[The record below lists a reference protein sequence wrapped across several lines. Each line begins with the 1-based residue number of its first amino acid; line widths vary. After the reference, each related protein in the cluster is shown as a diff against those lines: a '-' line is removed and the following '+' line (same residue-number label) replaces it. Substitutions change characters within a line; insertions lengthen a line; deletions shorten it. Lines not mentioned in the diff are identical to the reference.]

1 MRNRAA
7 RPLPLLAIILIKM
20 ERVVVL
26 GRGAAGKSTASVR
39 LGQIT
44 GLPVIELDQH
54 FWRPGL
60 APMPSREWTQLQQQ
74 LAARDRWIMDGD
86 LGPYAAPAA
95 RLARADTVLIFDFSL
110 ARCAWRAARRSR
122 ERADFWRWL
131 LAWRY
136 RSRDTVLDAVA
147 TFAAG
152 ADVHILRT
160 PRELRRFLSTVHEH
174 DCPQP
179 QDRGPKQL
187 RQRRHRDER

>member
-1 MRNRAA
+1 
-7 RPLPLLAIILIKM
+7 M

-26 GRGAAGKSTASVR
+26 GRGAAGKSTASAR

-44 GLPVIELDQH
+44 ALPVIELDEH

-60 APMPSREWTQLQQQ
+60 APLPPDEWTQLQHV

-86 LGPYAAPAA
+86 LGPYDAPAA

-122 ERADFWRWL
+122 EHADFWRWL
-131 LAWRY
+131 LTWRH
-136 RSRDTVLDAVA
+136 RSLDAMFDAVA

-160 PRELRRFLSTVHEH
+160 PRELRRFLATIS
-174 DCPQP
+174 
-179 QDRGPKQL
+179 
-187 RQRRHRDER
+187 

>member
-1 MRNRAA
+1 MRNRADRR
-7 RPLPLLAIILIKM
+7 RPLSAIILIKM
-20 ERVVVL
+20 KRVVVL
-26 GRGAAGKSTASVR
+26 GRGSAGKSTASVR

-44 GLPVIELDQH
+44 GLPVIELDQQ

-86 LGPYAAPAA
+86 LGPYDAPAA

-136 RSRDTVLDAVA
+136 RSRDVVLHAVA

-160 PRELRRFLSTVHEH
+160 PRELRRFLSTVH
-174 DCPQP
+174 
-179 QDRGPKQL
+179 
-187 RQRRHRDER
+187 

>member
-1 MRNRAA
+1 MRNRGD
-7 RPLPLLAIILIKM
+7 RPVPLLAIILIKM
-20 ERVVVL
+20 KRVVVL

-44 GLPVIELDQH
+44 GLPVIELDQQ

-60 APMPSREWTQLQQQ
+60 TPMPSHEWTQLQQQ

-86 LGPYAAPAA
+86 LGPYDAPAA

-131 LAWRY
+131 LTWRY
-136 RSRDTVLDAVA
+136 CNRDTVLHAVA

-160 PRELRRFLSTVHEH
+160 PRELRRFLSTV
-174 DCPQP
+174 D
-179 QDRGPKQL
+179 
-187 RQRRHRDER
+187 